1 MPHAIEGGHWPF
13 FTTALMAPG
22 GANLLDSAS
31 MPLPSLLLWP
41 VTAIG
46 GFAASYDALATLG
59 LALSAWAA
67 YFALRRLGTRAGSA
81 WVGGAVYGF
90 GGYMAGE
97 ATAHANLL
105 AAAIFPPVAA
115 ILLME
120 VERRR
125 SPAAIGALLG
135 LCAAAQ
141 LFVDEEI
148 LATAAIMAAIAL
160 LVAALA
166 ARPPRE
172 LVERYARALLVALAV
187 FAPLA
192 GWAIGYQLLGPEHI
206 HGRVVTAGRYVN
218 DLASFVIPSS
228 ANLFS
233 TAGSRHLAA
242 SFSGYDGELGG
253 YLGAPLIAVLLY
265 ACRRLRR
272 RALLPAVLLLCA
284 ALLSLGP
291 HLRVGGHDTGILLP
305 WVIPNHLP
313 LLEDVVPDRFNLYVW
328 LAAGALIALLLD
340 DLRRRPPLRSRALGV
355 GLVALGLVPAL
366 PTLAPSEAVR
376 LPRVLTNAT
385 LLHRYAPAARTVLV
399 LPSSTG
405 QLGMFAQARA
415 GFAYSLPDGGVFVPG
430 AGGVAY
436 GMRDGPLLYALAAV
450 GGYAS
455 TSAGRTALDAACLR
469 EMGDGSG
476 RLGPRCRAYYGNALR
491 ALGVG
496 AVVVCERGSPAAFT
510 RYVRFFAGLLGP
522 ARASPGAKLFVAAA
536 AKAPPR

>member
-1 MPHAIEGGHWPF
+1 
-13 FTTALMAPG
+13 MAPG

-41 VTAIG
+41 VTALV
-46 GFAASYDALATLG
+46 GFAASYDVLATLG

-67 YFALRRLGTRAGSA
+67 HFALRRLGARAGSA
-81 WVGGAVYGF
+81 WLGGAVYGF

-105 AAAIFPPVAA
+105 VAAIFPPVAA

-120 VERRR
+120 VGRRR
-125 SPAAIGALLG
+125 SPSRIGVLLG

-166 ARPPRE
+166 VRPPRA
-172 LVERYARALLVALAV
+172 LVERYAKALLVALAV
-187 FAPLA
+187 FALLA

-218 DLASFVIPSS
+218 VLASFVVPSS
-228 ANLFS
+228 VNLLS

-242 SFSGYDGELGG
+242 GFSGYDGELGG

-265 ACRRLRR
+265 ACWRLRR

-284 ALLSLGP
+284 ALFSLGP

-340 DLRRRPPLRSRALGV
+340 DLRRRPPLGSRALA
-355 GLVALGLVPAL
+355 VAVIAVGLVPAL
-366 PTLAPSEAVR
+366 PTLTPSEVVR
-376 LPRVLTNAT
+376 LPSVLTSAP

-399 LPSSTG
+399 LPSSAG
-405 QLGMFAQARA
+405 QLGMFAQAKA
-415 GFAYSLPDGGVFVPG
+415 GFAYTLPDGGVFVPG
-430 AGGVAY
+430 AGGPSY
-436 GMRDGPLLYALAAV
+436 GMREGPLLYALAAV

-455 TSAGRTALDAACLR
+455 TSAGRTPTDTACLR
-469 EMGDGSG
+469 ELGGGVG
-476 RLGPRCRAYYGNALR
+476 RLGPRCRAHYRNALR

-496 AVVVCERGSPAAFT
+496 VVVVCERGSPAAVA
-510 RYVRFFAGLLGP
+510 RYARFFAALLGP
-522 ARASPGAKLFVAAA
+522 PRSSAGAEVFVAEAA
-536 AKAPPR
+536 SVPPA